1 MQGIRFFSTKKGAR
15 QMNTRTIF
23 SGIESSWFA
32 VAVGIFCLT
41 IAAGVSAEEV
51 DRPCV
56 ADAKKLCKD
65 VQPGE
70 GRIARCMKEHEKE
83 LSPGCKK
90 NIAKAKEKIRDVAEA
105 CKGDAEKLCKDV
117 EPGKGRIVRCLK
129 QHEGELSAACK
140 EQMTM
145 PHTRS

>member
-1 MQGIRFFSTKKGAR
+1 
-15 QMNTRTIF
+15 MNTRTMYSVIDM
-23 SGIESSWFA
+23 SWLA
-32 VAVGIFCLT
+32 VAAGIFFLS
-41 IAAGVSAEEV
+41 IATGVSAEEV
-51 DRPCV
+51 DKPCV

-90 NIAKAKEKIRDVAEA
+90 NIVKAKEKIRDVAEA

-117 EPGKGRIVRCLK
+117 EPGKGRILRCLK
-129 QHEGELSAACK
+129 QHEGELSADCK
-140 EQMTM
+140 KEVTF